1 MGHRLLVKRRD
12 WNSTITD
19 IESLTANQLRD
30 AADALAK
37 NQPIHDPV
45 ITRLLRKLTSLG
57 NPVPESFSHKLKF
70 RSMIKGLM
78 GMPAF
83 WLTINPSDLRDPI
96 VLILGGMR
104 YGSEALPAATAAVRK
119 VLAILL
125 L

>member
-12 WNSTITD
+12 WNSTIAD

-57 NPVPESFSHKLKF
+57 NPVPESFSQKLKF

-78 GMPAF
+78 VRWGMPAF
-83 WLTINPSDLRDPI
+83 CVAKREHVHVQLDGR
-96 VLILGGMR
+96 
-104 YGSEALPAATAAVRK
+104 
-119 VLAILL
+119 
-125 L
+125 